1 MLRITKKIFNILDKS
16 QRKNVLVIMCLMLIG
31 AVAESLS
38 VSLIFPLVSAI
49 MNTNKWN
56 EAWYAQIICNIFKI
70 TEISSYVKTILLLL
84 IFIFIMKNIFLLY
97 EYYVQNSFTANCR
110 YHMQKRLMICFL
122 KKPYSFF
129 LFTKS
134 ADIVRIVTSDTT
146 QVVSLLISLLSLY
159 TDGIICA
166 MLGITIIIISPTIS
180 IILIC
185 ILVFEVLIIAKII
198 KPIMKRIGERQRR
211 ESSLTYS
218 WLLQSIHGIKSIKVA
233 RTESFFCD
241 NYSKHAEVVANI
253 ERKNLTFSVFP
264 RLFIEAF
271 TVSTVLGF
279 MLFLV
284 STGTDLAMLV
294 PQLSAFFVAA
304 IRLLPSVN
312 RISCSYNNMP
322 FCEGALDNIIEVLN
336 QERKMLESNNANRE
350 FKRDPMCLDG
360 NAFKMDF
367 NSSLSMKQLD
377 YVYPETEKKILDC
390 ANIKIEKG
398 QSVGIVGTSGAGK
411 TTAMDIFLGL
421 LEPTAGGVFID
432 DIIDIRSNKLGW
444 LSRVAY
450 IPQQIFLIDDTIR
463 NNVAFG
469 VDASE
474 IDENKVWK
482 VLKEAQLDQFVFGLP
497 DKLDTI
503 VGEYGIRLSGGQRQ
517 RIGIARALYGDPE
530 ILFFDE
536 ATSALDNET
545 EYAIMEEVSSLKGE
559 RTLIIIAHRLS
570 TLKNC
575 DVIFRVADGKVLKEV

>member
-16 QRKNVLVIMCLMLIG
+16 QQKNVLVIMCFMLIG

-38 VSLIFPLVSAI
+38 VSLIFPLISAI
-49 MNTNKWN
+49 MNTNEWN
-56 EAWYAQIICNIFKI
+56 ESWYAQIICDIFNV
-70 TEISSYVKTILLLL
+70 TEITSYVKTILIIL
-84 IFIFIMKNIFLLY
+84 IFVFILKNIFLLY

-110 YHMQKRLMICFL
+110 YHLQKRLMICFL

-129 LFTKS
+129 LFTKT

-146 QVVSLLISLLSLY
+146 QVVSLLIGLLSIY
-159 TDGIICA
+159 TDGIMCA
-166 MLGITIIIISPTIS
+166 MLGITILLISPTIS

-218 WLLQSIHGIKSIKVA
+218 WLLQAIHGIKSIKVA

-241 NYSKHAEVVANI
+241 NYSKHAKVVANV
-253 ERKNLTFSVFP
+253 EKKNLTFSVFP

-271 TVSTVLGF
+271 TVSVVLGF

-284 STGTDLAMLV
+284 SAGTDLAMLV

-312 RISCSYNNMP
+312 RISCSYNNIP

-336 QERKMLESNNANRE
+336 QERKALESNGVDGE
-350 FKRDPMCLDG
+350 FKGTSIYSNENVVKL
-360 NAFKMDF
+360 DF
-367 NSSLSMKQLD
+367 NSALSMQELD
-377 YVYPETEKKILDC
+377 YIYPETEKKILDC
-390 ANIKIEKG
+390 VNIKIAKG

-411 TTAMDIFLGL
+411 TTAMDILLGL
-421 LEPTAGGVFID
+421 LDPVAGGVFID
-432 DIIDIRSNKLGW
+432 DVVDIRNNKLGW

-450 IPQQIFLIDDTIR
+450 IPQQIFLTDDTIR

-469 VDASE
+469 VDALDV
-474 IDENKVWK
+474 DEDKVWK
-482 VLKEAQLDQFVFGLP
+482 VLQEAQLDDFVLGLP
-497 DKLDTI
+497 DKLDTV

-545 EYAIMEEVSSLKGE
+545 EYAIMEEINSLKGE

-575 DVIFRVADGKVLKEV
+575 DAIFRVDNGKILKEA